1 LFRLPRVRVEL
12 FGAHLPTRRGPLF
25 GLAAFAL
32 WAAAVRPAA
41 AQLSVDKLE
50 LSIERRTASP
60 DVGAFTVT
68 NETDSVIQGRVYL
81 MDWSREEGGELQ
93 FTPLG
98 SVPQSCARYV
108 KVFPLSVRLPA
119 HASQAIRV
127 GLEGADS
134 LAAACW
140 SIAFVEVENAG
151 AGGGTGRRLTYN
163 IRIGVK
169 IYVIPPGLAKDG
181 EVEEMAIVRAATGA
195 GRARVDTSHDH
206 VTVAFRNSG
215 GLPLAVTGRVEFRR
229 IDNSVAA
236 HDTVQSFPILPGA
249 RRRINVPLP
258 ALTSGHYIA
267 LVLLD
272 FGGADVAAGQIP
284 LDVP

>member
-1 LFRLPRVRVEL
+1 MFRLPRVRVEL
-12 FGAHLPTRRGPLF
+12 FGAHPSTRRGPLF

-32 WAAAVRPAA
+32 WAAAPRPVA

-50 LSIERRTASP
+50 MSIERRAAAP

-68 NETDSVIQGRVYL
+68 NESDSVVQARIYL
-81 MDWSREEGGELQ
+81 MDWSREESGELR
-93 FTPLG
+93 FTAVG

-108 KVFPLSVRLPA
+108 QVFPLSLRLPP
-119 HASQAIRV
+119 HTSQAVRV
-127 GLEGADS
+127 GLAGADS
-134 LAAACW
+134 LPTACW
-140 SIAFVEVENAG
+140 SIAFVEVANAG
-151 AGGGTGRRLTYN
+151 AGTGRRIDYIT
-163 IRIGVK
+163 RIGVK

-181 EVEEMAIVRAATGA
+181 EVEEMAIVRAPTGA
-195 GRARVDTSHDH
+195 ARAKADTSRDH

-215 GLPLAVTGRVEFRR
+215 GLPLIVKGTVEFRR

-236 HDTVQSFPILPGA
+236 HDTVQTVPVLPGA

-258 ALTSGHYIA
+258 ALASGHYIA

-272 FGGADVAAGQIP
+272 FGGAEVAAGQIP

>member
-1 LFRLPRVRVEL
+1 VRVHS
-12 FGAHLPTRRGPLF
+12 GAHPSTRRGPFF

-68 NETDSVIQGRVYL
+68 NETDSVVQGRVYL
-81 MDWSREEGGELQ
+81 MDWSREESGELR
-93 FTPLG
+93 FVALG

-108 KVFPLSVRLPA
+108 KVFPLSVRLPP

-134 LAAACW
+134 LPAVCW
-140 SIAFVEVENAG
+140 SIAFVEVANAG
-151 AGGGTGRRLTYN
+151 SGTGRRIEYITRL
-163 IRIGVK
+163 GVK

-181 EVEEMAIVRAATGA
+181 EVEEMAIVRAPAGA
-195 GRARVDTSHDH
+195 ARAKADTSHDR

-215 GLPLAVTGRVEFRR
+215 GLPLLVKGTVEFRR

-236 HDTVQSFPILPGA
+236 HDTVQSFPVLPGA

-258 ALTSGHYIA
+258 ALASGRYIA

-272 FGGADVAAGQIP
+272 FAGADVAAGQIP

>member
-1 LFRLPRVRVEL
+1 VRVGS
-12 FGAHLPTRRGPLF
+12 GAHSQTRRGPLF

-81 MDWSREEGGELQ
+81 MDWSREENGELR
-93 FTPLG
+93 FVALG

-134 LAAACW
+134 LPAVCW
-140 SIAFVEVENAG
+140 SIAFVEVANSG
-151 AGGGTGRRLTYN
+151 SGTGRRIDYITRL
-163 IRIGVK
+163 GVK
-169 IYVIPPGLAKDG
+169 IYIVPPGLAKDG
-181 EVEEMAIVRAATGA
+181 EVEDMG
-195 GRARVDTSHDH
+195 
-206 VTVAFRNSG
+206 
-215 GLPLAVTGRVEFRR
+215 FRR

-236 HDTVQSFPILPGA
+236 HDTVQSFPVLPGA

-272 FGGADVAAGQIP
+272 FGGADVAAGQVP